1 MDRAPQHTS
10 RLLPEDRPDFDRALD
25 EALRDSALTGAFAA
39 PGPHLN
45 PAQLRTKAALLAD
58 RVAAPA
64 DPEYQHYTALRAAGP
79 PAPRG
84 LTDRLRNEEGAG
96 LFPVLTVLTPILA
109 GTGGLLLLAIGYAV
123 RGASPELALAQAVV
137 TAGWISLAVAVTAM
151 VVGIVGLLLTA
162 LRDGAAPAQDTALAE
177 ARQAWLTALHQ
188 RALLPWL
195 VANLYTDPA
204 PAPPAVPR
212 PGPRPGSP
220 GYSSPGFTSPGV
232 EGVTTPDGRT
242 QRPADFTGPGYSSPD
257 FASPDFTGPDEV

>member
-1 MDRAPQHTS
+1 MDQAPQHTA

-25 EALRDSALTGAFAA
+25 EALRDPALGAAFAA

-45 PAQLRTKAALLAD
+45 PAQLRTKAAQSAD
-58 RVAAPA
+58 AVAAPA
-64 DPEYQHYTALRAAGP
+64 ADEYRRYTALRAAGP
-79 PAPRG
+79 PAPLG
-84 LTDRLRNEEGAG
+84 LTDRLRSEEGAG

-109 GTGGLLLLAIGYAV
+109 GLAGLLLLVIGYAL
-123 RGASPELALAQAVV
+123 RGASPELALARAVV
-137 TAGWISLAVAVTAM
+137 TAGWVSLAVAVTAL

-162 LRDGAAPAQDTALAE
+162 LRDGAAPAQDAELAG

-204 PAPPAVPR
+204 PAPAAVPR

-242 QRPADFTGPGYSSPD
+242 QRPADFTGPGYTSPD